1 MVLSASKVRLGPGRH
16 SGSSS
21 RQMSVMP
28 DFLQPRPGL
37 RTTTAVTMLWLAG
50 AVGLSS
56 CAHKAVRVFN
66 PPPVTAKAP
75 EPVPPAPEIASPPEV
90 AFEPAV
96 YDFPRQTDPGSRFP
110 APPPARPPRPVANI
124 PKPQP
129 APSET
134 PSAPALR
141 LSQILTPEE
150 LRRNT
155 QDLEKYTESV
165 KSRLA
170 KVAGKSLTPEQKDI
184 AERVQTY
191 LTQAEQAREQD
202 LVTAVNLARRA
213 DLLAKDLVDRLP

>member
-1 MVLSASKVRLGPGRH
+1 MF
-16 SGSSS
+16 
-21 RQMSVMP
+21 VMP
-28 DFLQPRPGL
+28 DMLHPRAGMRIPNAGL
-37 RTTTAVTMLWLAG
+37 RIRKIAVTTLWLAG

-56 CAHKAVRVFN
+56 CAHKAARVFN

-75 EPVPPAPEIASPPEV
+75 EPLPPAPDIASPPEV
-90 AFEPAV
+90 AFEPVV
-96 YDFPRQTDPGSRFP
+96 YDFPPQTDPGARFP
-110 APPPARPPRPVANI
+110 ALPPPRAPRPVANI

-129 APSET
+129 APNET

-150 LRRNT
+150 FRRNT
-155 QDLEKYTESV
+155 QDLERYTESV
-165 KSRLA
+165 KGRLA
-170 KVAGKSLTPEQKDI
+170 KVAGRNLTPEQKDI

>member
-1 MVLSASKVRLGPGRH
+1 
-16 SGSSS
+16 
-21 RQMSVMP
+21 MP
-28 DFLQPRPGL
+28 DFLQPRAGL
-37 RTTTAVTMLWLAG
+37 RIPKTAMTTLWLAG

-56 CAHKAVRVFN
+56 CGHKAPRAFH
-66 PPPVTAKAP
+66 PPPISAKAP
-75 EPVPPAPEIASPPEV
+75 EPLPLTPEIASPPEV
-90 AFEPAV
+90 AFEPVV
-96 YDFPRQTDPGSRFP
+96 YDFPRQTDLGSQFP
-110 APPPARPPRPVANI
+110 PPPPAPPPRPVANI

-129 APSET
+129 APIET

-170 KVAGKSLTPEQKDI
+170 KVAGKSLTAEQRDI

-191 LTQAEQAREQD
+191 LTQAEQARDQD

>member
-1 MVLSASKVRLGPGRH
+1 
-16 SGSSS
+16 
-21 RQMSVMP
+21 MSVMP
-28 DFLQPRPGL
+28 DFLQPRSGL
-37 RTTTAVTMLWLAG
+37 HVRKTVVTTLWLAG

-66 PPPVTAKAP
+66 PPPLAAKAP
-75 EPVPPAPEIASPPEV
+75 EPIPPAPEVASPPEV
-90 AFEPAV
+90 AFEPVV
-96 YDFPRQTDPGSRFP
+96 YDFPRQTDPGSGFP
-110 APPPARPPRPVANI
+110 VPPPARPPRPVANI

-129 APSET
+129 APNET

-150 LRRNT
+150 SRRNT
-155 QDLEKYTESV
+155 QELEKYTESV
-165 KSRLA
+165 KSSLA
-170 KVAGKSLTPEQKDI
+170 KVAGKNLTPELKDI

-191 LTQAEQAREQD
+191 LSQAEQARDQD